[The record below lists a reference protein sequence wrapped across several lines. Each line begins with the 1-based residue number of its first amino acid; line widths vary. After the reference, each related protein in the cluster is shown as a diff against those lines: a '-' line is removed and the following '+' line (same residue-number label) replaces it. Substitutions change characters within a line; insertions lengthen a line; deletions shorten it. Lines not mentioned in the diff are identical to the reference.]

1 MKKYEPNSDA
11 ESEFIST
18 LANGWVW
25 LGITDEKE
33 ENNFVDINGSKL
45 SWKNWADNEPNNNE
59 GNEGWFVFY
68 KRFFIEFT
76 KLHMPW
82 AVNRQQTI

>member
-1 MKKYEPNSDA
+1 MKKYKPNSDA

-45 SWKNWADNEPNNNE
+45 SWKN
-59 GNEGWFVFY
+59 
-68 KRFFIEFT
+68 
-76 KLHMPW
+76 
-82 AVNRQQTI
+82 